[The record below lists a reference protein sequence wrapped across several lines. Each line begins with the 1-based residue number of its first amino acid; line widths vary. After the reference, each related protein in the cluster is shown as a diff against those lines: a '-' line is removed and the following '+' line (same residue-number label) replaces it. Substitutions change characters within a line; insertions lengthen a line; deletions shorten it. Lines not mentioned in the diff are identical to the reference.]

1 MAYIGT
7 SPSNGVRKRFV
18 YVATANQQTFSGNDE
33 NGISLVYVDV
43 AYLDVYQNGVKLKA
57 VDDYA
62 STTGTTV
69 VLVQGASADDIVEII
84 AYDVFSVADT
94 VSAGSGGNF
103 GGNVG
108 MGGTLAVT
116 GNTTVGGTLGVTGVA
131 TFTETPTYATAKD
144 PFNSIIETWYYDN
157 TDTSHA
163 NNAILTRGY
172 TRLTT
177 NATAN
182 KNGGMAHATA
192 AGTGGSGIWTFPST
206 GIWRVELHLS
216 FIYSGAALAN
226 GIIIQITTN
235 NSSYVDVHGL
245 LNHGAENNANQNIIL
260 PYVLNV
266 SNTTNVKFKHK
277 ISSGNNITIKGNGEV
292 FDTKI
297 NFIKLS
303 N

>member
-1 MAYIGT
+1 
-7 SPSNGVRKRFV
+7 
-18 YVATANQQTFSGNDE
+18 
-33 NGISLVYVDV
+33 
-43 AYLDVYQNGVKLKA
+43 
-57 VDDYA
+57 
-62 STTGTTV
+62 
-69 VLVQGASADDIVEII
+69 
-84 AYDVFSVADT
+84 
-94 VSAGSGGNF
+94 
-103 GGNVG
+103 
-108 MGGTLAVT
+108 TLAVT

-192 AGTGGSGIWTFPST
+192 AGSAGTGIWTFPST
-206 GIWRVELHLS
+206 GIWRVELHLA
-216 FIYSGAALAN
+216 FIFSGAAAAN
-226 GIIIQITTN
+226 GVIIQITTD

-245 LNHGAENNANQNIIL
+245 LMHGRANNVLANIVL